1 MATPPIEVADQL
13 SCTHP
18 SVKRGKR
25 PVWRVPNQ
33 CLIEESTEP
42 RDQGRSAGPKVD
54 SNQRLA
60 VEVQFGKPSHV
71 LPDDNER
78 LVPREPCGRH
88 EPTVVEQE
96 CASATYE
103 YRSEHQR
110 TCPEAQHCSP
120 RHHRPITSGDHR
132 TACRSKNR
140 HGSREQTQA
149 HTALP
154 QSHRRP
160 DGRSGAAASE
170 SHIASIYEED
180 AGASTTSHTDTPIL
194 LLGSEG
200 STKGATLRCAS
211 GYLMGFPRHYPEGA
225 GY

>member
-140 HGSREQTQA
+140 HQPRRTRLSRKVTGVPTGGA
-149 HTALP
+149 VRRRLSRILP
-154 QSHRRP
+154 VSTKKTRAPAPHR
-160 DGRSGAAASE
+160 
-170 SHIASIYEED
+170 
-180 AGASTTSHTDTPIL
+180 TPIRRY
-194 LLGSEG
+194 SC
-200 STKGATLRCAS
+200 SAARAALRGQLS
-211 GYLMGFPRHYPEGA
+211 GVPPGI
-225 GY
+225 